1 MLKEIEKLLNKT
13 LNVSEIVDAT
23 RLKGLTNETYLVT
36 DIKNNKYVVRFP
48 GKGTEKI
55 INRKNE
61 KISTELAC
69 EIGIDSKLY
78 YFDDNTG
85 IKITEYIDKSQT
97 MSAEALKKNDNILLI
112 AEVLKN
118 LHSCGVDTGVSFDVI
133 SMAECYEK
141 FIAENNGTLYDDYED
156 VKLYINTI
164 KNKYLPTVELKP
176 CHNDPLCENWL
187 LKDNQM
193 YLIDWEYAGMNDC
206 IWDLADVSIEAE
218 YSHENDIELLSAY
231 FGHDITDKEWMA
243 FQINKVLID
252 YLWSLWG
259 KTRAVYEGQEM
270 EDYALNRYSRM
281 KNNIEILKKQFVL

>member
-1 MLKEIEKLLNKT
+1 MLKEIEILLNKI
-13 LNVSEIVDAT
+13 LNVPEIVDYT
-23 RLKGLTNETYLVT
+23 RLKGLTNESYLVT
-36 DIKNNKYVVRFP
+36 DIKNDKYVIRFP

-97 MSAEALKKNDNILLI
+97 MSAEALRKNDNILLI

-141 FIAENNGTLYDDYED
+141 FIVENNGTMYDDYED

-231 FGHDITDKEWMA
+231 FGHDVTDKEWMA

-270 EDYALNRYSRM
+270 ENYALIRYSRM
-281 KNNIEILKKQFVL
+281 RNNIEILKKQFVL